1 MASRCV
7 CPMVRWVGLRKSSH
21 NGEGNKLKRICV
33 FCGSSSGNNSK
44 YAKSARNLGATLAEQ
59 GITLVYGGSNIGLM
73 GEIANSMIDR
83 NGNVIGIIPQVLVDK
98 EVAFTHLQDLR
109 VVNSMHERKALMAEL
124 ADGFISMP
132 GGFGTL
138 EETIEM
144 LTWTQLGIHEKP
156 IGLFNVEGYFD
167 RLCGFIDHM
176 VSEGFLVQGFR
187 DMLLMDR
194 QPDGLLDK
202 MIKFRP
208 PQVDKWW
215 EDKIGKQRLD
225 G

>member
-1 MASRCV
+1 MD
-7 CPMVRWVGLRKSSH
+7 RWEGLKKSLYD
-21 NGEGNKLKRICV
+21 GKGDYLKRICV

-59 GITLVYGGSNIGLM
+59 DVTLVYGGSNIGLM

-156 IGLFNVEGYFD
+156 IGLFNIEGYFD

-176 VSEGFLVQGFR
+176 VLEGFLVQGFR
-187 DMLLMDR
+187 DMLLMDH

-208 PQVDKWW
+208 PQIDKWW
-215 EDKIGKQRLD
+215 KDKLGKPRLD

>member
-1 MASRCV
+1 
-7 CPMVRWVGLRKSSH
+7 
-21 NGEGNKLKRICV
+21 
-33 FCGSSSGNNSK
+33 
-44 YAKSARNLGATLAEQ
+44 LGATLTEQ

-73 GEIANSMIDR
+73 GEIANSMIGR

-109 VVNSMHERKALMAEL
+109 IVNSMHERKAMMAEL

-156 IGLFNVEGYFD
+156 LGLLNVEGYFD
-167 RLCGFIDHM
+167 RLGGFIDHM

-187 DMLLMDR
+187 DMVLMDR
-194 QPDGLLDK
+194 HPDGLLDK

-215 EDKIGKQRLD
+215 KDKKGRPRLD

>member
-1 MASRCV
+1 
-7 CPMVRWVGLRKSSH
+7 
-21 NGEGNKLKRICV
+21 
-33 FCGSSSGNNSK
+33 
-44 YAKSARNLGATLAEQ
+44 LGATLTEQ
-59 GITLVYGGSNIGLM
+59 GITLIYGGSNIGLM

-83 NGNVIGIIPQVLVDK
+83 KGNVIGIIPQVLVDK

-109 VVNSMHERKALMAEL
+109 IVNSMHERKALMAEL

-156 IGLFNVEGYFD
+156 IGLFNIEGYFD

-187 DMLLMDR
+187 DMLLMDH

-202 MIKFRP
+202 MIRFQP
-208 PQVDKWW
+208 SQIDKWW
-215 EDKIGKQRLD
+215 KDKIGKPRFD

>member
-1 MASRCV
+1 M
-7 CPMVRWVGLRKSSH
+7 
-21 NGEGNKLKRICV
+21 KRICV

-44 YAKSARNLGATLAEQ
+44 YTTSARKLGETLTE
-59 GITLVYGGSNIGLM
+59 GDITLIYGGSNIGLM
-73 GEIANSMIDR
+73 GEIANAMIRR
-83 NGNVIGIIPQVLVDK
+83 NGNVIGIIPQVLVEK

-156 IGLFNVEGYFD
+156 LGLLNVEGYFN
-167 RLCGFIDHM
+167 RLCQFIDHM
-176 VSEGFLVQGFR
+176 VTEGFLVQGFR
-187 DMLLMDR
+187 DMVLLDEN
-194 QPDGLLDK
+194 PDGLLDK
-202 MIKFRP
+202 MIKFSP
-208 PQVDKWW
+208 PQIDKWW
-215 EDKIGKQRLD
+215 VDKKDRKIAKIQPPGTKAQKIIDNSR
-225 G
+225 

>member
-1 MASRCV
+1 
-7 CPMVRWVGLRKSSH
+7 MVRWEGLRKSSH
-21 NGEGNKLKRICV
+21 KGKGNKLKRICV
-33 FCGSSSGNNSK
+33 FCGSSPGNNSK
-44 YAKSARNLGATLAEQ
+44 YAKSARSLGETLTEY

-73 GEIANSMIDR
+73 GEIANSMIGR
-83 NGNVIGIIPQVLVDK
+83 NGDVIGIIPQVLVDK

-109 VVNSMHERKALMAEL
+109 IVNSMHERKAMMAEL

-156 IGLFNVEGYFD
+156 LGLLNVEGYYD

-187 DMLLMDR
+187 DMVLMDR
-194 QPDGLLDK
+194 HPDGLLDK
-202 MIKFRP
+202 MIKFKP
-208 PQVDKWW
+208 PQINKWW
-215 EDKIGKQRLD
+215 DDKKGKPRLD

>member
-1 MASRCV
+1 
-7 CPMVRWVGLRKSSH
+7 
-21 NGEGNKLKRICV
+21 
-33 FCGSSSGNNSK
+33 
-44 YAKSARNLGATLAEQ
+44 LGATLAEQ
-59 GITLVYGGSNIGLM
+59 DVTLVYGGSNIGLM

-109 VVNSMHERKALMAEL
+109 IVNSMHERKALMAEL

-144 LTWTQLGIHEKP
+144 LTWTQLGIHENP
-156 IGLFNVEGYFD
+156 IGLFNIEGYFD

-176 VSEGFLVQGFR
+176 VLEGFLVQGFR
-187 DMLLMDR
+187 DMLLMDH

-208 PQVDKWW
+208 PQIDKWW
-215 EDKIGKQRLD
+215 KDKLGKPRLD